1 MRAPLSWIRE
11 CVPGLPSDATG
22 RQVAERIISA
32 GLEVET
38 VDAPGEGISG
48 PLVVGRVLVI
58 EELQEQLKLKKPIR
72 YCRVDVGPAHNE
84 RDGEGAGSRGIVCG
98 ARNFAEGD
106 VVVVALPGAVLPGGF
121 AIAARKTYEH
131 ISDGMICSE
140 AELGLAG
147 DASGII
153 VLPPET
159 PIGADAKAVLGLDDE
174 VLDIAVTPD
183 RGYAL
188 SIRGLAREV
197 ATAYDLD
204 FVDPAARGAIT
215 AGEGYE
221 IRLEDPACDRFS
233 ALAITGID
241 PSAPSPDWLRRRLQ
255 QCGQR
260 PISLAVDISNYVM
273 LELGQPTHAYD
284 HAKLRGPIVVRRA
297 RAGEKLETLDGATRD
312 LDAEDLLITDDSG
325 PIGLA
330 GVMGG
335 ASTEISETT
344 RDVLLEAAHFDP
356 VAISRSAR
364 RHKLPSEA
372 SRRFERGVDPALG
385 PVAALRFAQLL
396 TELGGGAAAATGTD
410 AGGLPAPVTIT
421 LDAAYPARVAG
432 RELDEATVL
441 RRLAQVGAEATVA
454 GGTLTVTAPTWRPDL
469 TDPADV
475 AEEVLR
481 LEGYDSV
488 PAVLPAAPAG
498 RGLTVAQQQRRRVGR
513 ALAAAGLVEVLC
525 YPFVAPGVW
534 DSLALPDDDSRRHA
548 LRLANPISDA
558 EPEMRTSLLPGLFGA
573 AKRNLGRGITDL
585 ALYEIGRVFLPT
597 RNAPPA
603 PRPPVTRR
611 ATVEELAATE
621 ESLPAQP
628 RHLAVVLT
636 GAREPAGWW
645 GPARAA
651 TWEDAIEAARVA
663 AAAAG
668 AKLIVRQGTLAP
680 WHPGR
685 CASLAVATP
694 GGERVLGHAGELHP
708 RAIDALELP
717 LRTVAMELDL
727 DALLAAG
734 GAVVTA
740 PTISGFPPATQD
752 VALVVDATVPAATV
766 EAALRAGAGDLLE
779 SIRLFDVYTGERIG
793 EGRKSLA
800 FALRFR
806 AAGRTLT
813 VEEATAAR
821 DAAVAAAAAATGAAL
836 RANDL
841 GSVRPISREKP
852 SALGQV

>member
-11 CVPGLPSDATG
+11 FVPGLPAEVTG
-22 RQVAERIISA
+22 REVAERIISA

-38 VDAPGEGISG
+38 VDSGAPGLSG
-48 PLVVGRVLVI
+48 PLVTGRVLSI
-58 EELQEQLKLKKPIR
+58 EELRETQKLKKDIR
-72 YCRVDVGPAHNE
+72 YCRVDVGAEHNE
-84 RDGEGAGSRGIVCG
+84 TEGEGAGSRGIVCG
-98 ARNFAEGD
+98 ARNFAVGD
-106 VVVVALPGAVLPGGF
+106 VVVVALPGAVLPGNF
-121 AIAARKTYEH
+121 EIAVRKTYGN

-140 AELGLAG
+140 RELGKADG
-147 DASGII
+147 DHSGII
-153 VLPPET
+153 VLAPGTEV
-159 PIGADAKAVLGLDDE
+159 GLDAKTVLGLDDE

-188 SIRGLAREV
+188 SIRGIAREV
-197 ATAYDLD
+197 ATAYDVD
-204 FVDPAARGAIT
+204 FVDPAARGAMS
-215 AGEGYE
+215 AGAGHE
-221 IRLEDPACDRFS
+221 IRLEDAACDRFA
-233 ALAITGID
+233 ALAISGID

-284 HAKLRGPIVVRRA
+284 RAKLRGPIVVRRA

-312 LDAEDLLITDDSG
+312 LDVEDLLITDDSG

-335 ASTEISETT
+335 ASTEISDTT
-344 RDVLLEAAHFDP
+344 TDVLLEAAHFDP
-356 VAISRSAR
+356 VAIARAAR

-396 TELGGGAAAATGTD
+396 TELGGGTAEATGTD
-410 AGGLPAPVTIT
+410 AGGLPAPVHIT
-421 LDAAYPARVAG
+421 LEVGYPGRVGG
-432 RELDEATVL
+432 RELDESTVL
-441 RRLAQVGAEATVA
+441 RRLAQIGAQATVSA
-454 GGTLTVTAPTWRPDL
+454 GTLTVTAPSWRPDL

-534 DSLALPDDDSRRHA
+534 DALGLAADDPRRHA

-558 EPEMRTSLLPGLFGA
+558 EPEMRTSLLPGLLA
-573 AKRNLGRGITDL
+573 ATRRNLGRGMTDL

-597 RNAPPA
+597 RDAPPA

-611 ATVEELAATE
+611 ATAEELAATE
-621 ESLPAQP
+621 AALPAQP
-628 RHLAVVLT
+628 RHLAAVLT
-636 GAREPAGWW
+636 GQREPAGWW
-645 GPARAA
+645 GPGRSA
-651 TWEDAIEAARVA
+651 TWEDAVEAARVA
-663 AAAAG
+663 ARAAG
-668 AKLIVRQGTLAP
+668 VELIVRQGDLAP

-685 CASLAVATP
+685 CAALAVASP
-694 GGERVLGHAGELHP
+694 GGERVVGHAGELHP
-708 RAIDALELP
+708 RASGALDLP
-717 LRTVAMELDL
+717 ARTVAMELDL
-727 DALLAAG
+727 DALVSAG
-734 GAVVTA
+734 GDVVRA
-740 PTISGFPPATQD
+740 PAISGFPPATQD
-752 VALVVDATVPAATV
+752 VALVVDAAVPAAAV
-766 EAALRAGAGDLLE
+766 ETALRAGAGQLLE

-806 AAGRTLT
+806 APDRTLT

-821 DAAVAAAAAATGAAL
+821 DAAVAAAGAATGAVL
-836 RANDL
+836 RA
-841 GSVRPISREKP
+841 
-852 SALGQV
+852 